1 MALKT
6 QACIPWLQTKLGPR
20 CCFFRAH
27 EENVGCD
34 WKRIS
39 QMCYG
44 HIWVIYHHSAC
55 FVAIVFTSKYETTS
69 SIFLRIKREPH
80 KLWMAS
86 DSYVFGDGLLY
97 VFKDYTCI
105 HNTLPWLRQDSWI
118 TKGKNIVI
126 VTLILTMRATKHY
139 VTSFKFLGSVVA
151 SKKTTNCVWMILKKL
166 PCTESERVNRED

>member
-1 MALKT
+1 MLFFQGARGE
-6 QACIPWLQTKLGPR
+6 CGVWL
-20 CCFFRAH
+20 
-27 EENVGCD
+27 EEN
-34 WKRIS
+34 KS
-39 QMCYG
+39 MCYG

-69 SIFLRIKREPH
+69 SIFLRIKQEPH

-86 DSYVFGDGLLY
+86 NSYVFGDGLLY
-97 VFKDYTCI
+97 VLKDYTCI